1 MKEELKKFREARGK
15 IEQIDFL
22 SESQIDFILYFMNQ
36 YSTLSSAL
44 EFLKIKKGCSDSFN
58 LRISSATSLN
68 LS

>member
-15 IEQIDFL
+15 IEQVDFL

-44 EFLKIKKGCSDSFN
+44 EFLKIKKVV
-58 LRISSATSLN
+58 LIRLI
-68 LS
+68 